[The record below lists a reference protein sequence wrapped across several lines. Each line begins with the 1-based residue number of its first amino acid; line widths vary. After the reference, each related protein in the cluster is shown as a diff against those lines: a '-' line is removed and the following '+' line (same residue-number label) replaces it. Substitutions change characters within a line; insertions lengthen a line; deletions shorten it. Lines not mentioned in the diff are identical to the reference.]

1 MSILVDQNIRLLVQG
16 ITGGE
21 GTFHARGCIEYGTR
35 VVAGV
40 TPGKGGILW
49 ENQVPV
55 FNTVEQA
62 VKETAANA
70 SIIFVPA
77 PFAADAIFEAADAAL
92 SPIVCITEGIPTSDM
107 MAVRH
112 YLRGKYIRLIG
123 PNCPGV
129 ISPGKCK
136 VGIMVAAAFKEGTVG
151 VCSRSGTLAYEVAA
165 MLTEIGIGQSTC
177 VGLGGDPIIG
187 TTFVDALELFQ
198 QDPGTEAIVLIGEIG
213 GTAEQE
219 AAAFIKKRVTKPVAA
234 FIAGSAA
241 PPGRR
246 MGHAGA
252 IVTGAAGRA
261 EEKKKALAAVGVR
274 IAESPAEIPQMVQ
287 SSRVHG
293 SRLRSDED

>member
-1 MSILVDQNIRLLVQG
+1 MVQG

-21 GTFHARGCIEYGTR
+21 GTFHARTCIEYGTR

-49 ENQVPV
+49 ENAVPV

-62 VKETAANA
+62 VKETGANA

-77 PFAADAIFEAADAAL
+77 PFAADAIFEAADASL
-92 SPIVCITEGIPTSDM
+92 SPIVCITEGIPTFDM

-112 YLRGKYIRLIG
+112 YLRGRSIRLIG

-136 VGIMVAAAFKEGTVG
+136 VGIMLGAAFKQGAVG
-151 VCSRSGTLAYEVAA
+151 VCSRSGTLTYEVAA
-165 MLTEIGIGQSTC
+165 MLTEMGIGQSTC
-177 VGLGGDPIIG
+177 VGIGGDPIIG
-187 TTFVDALELFQ
+187 TTFVEALELFQ
-198 QDPGTEAIVLIGEIG
+198 RDPATEAIVLIGEIG

-219 AAAFIKKRVTKPVAA
+219 AAAFIKERVTKPVAA

-252 IVTGAAGRA
+252 IVTGTAGRA
-261 EEKKKALAAVGVR
+261 EEKKRTLAAVGVR
-274 IAESPAEIPQMVQ
+274 IAQSPAEIPT
-287 SSRVHG
+287 RIG
-293 SRLRSDED
+293 R

>member
-1 MSILVDQNIRLLVQG
+1 MSILVDENTRLLVQG

-21 GTFHARGCIEYGTR
+21 GTFHARACIEYGTR

-40 TPGKGGILW
+40 TPGKGGTLW
-49 ENQVPV
+49 ENTVPV

-62 VKETAANA
+62 VKETGANA

-77 PFAADAIFEAADAAL
+77 PFAADAIFEAADAGL
-92 SPIVCITEGIPTSDM
+92 SPIVCITEGIPTFDM
-107 MAVRH
+107 MAVCH
-112 YLRGKYIRLIG
+112 YLRGRNTRLIG

-136 VGIMVAAAFKEGTVG
+136 VGIMVGAAFKEGTVG
-151 VCSRSGTLAYEVAA
+151 VCSRSGTLTYEVAA
-165 MLTEIGIGQSTC
+165 MLTETGIGQSTC

-187 TTFVDALELFQ
+187 TTFVEALDLFQ
-198 QDPGTEAIVLIGEIG
+198 QDPATEAIVLIGEIG

-219 AAAFIKKRVTKPVAA
+219 AAAFIKKRVTKPVVA

-252 IVTGAAGRA
+252 IVTGTAGRA
-261 EEKKKALAAVGVR
+261 EEKKRALAAVGVR
-274 IAESPAEIPQMVQ
+274 IAESPAEIPAKIG
-287 SSRVHG
+287 R
-293 SRLRSDED
+293 